1 MDKHQRDIK
10 GREDLVIL
18 VTQFYKKVRSEK
30 TLGPIFNRAI
40 IDWPAHLVHIIN
52 FWETSL
58 FMGKN
63 YIGNPVIAHQ
73 KIDDQENNS
82 IEMRHF
88 GIWMN
93 LWMETVNELF
103 EGEIANLAIQ
113 RARNMASIL
122 FIKIFEARS
131 KS

>member
-1 MDKHQRDIK
+1 MYKNKHDIRD
-10 GREDLVIL
+10 REDLVIL
-18 VTQFYKKVRSEK
+18 VIQFYTKVRSEK

-40 IDWPAHLVHIIN
+40 SDWPAHLDHIAN

-58 FMGKN
+58 FMAKS
-63 YIGNPVIAHQ
+63 YTGNPVIAHQ
-73 KIDDQENNS
+73 KLDDQENNS
-82 IEMRHF
+82 IEMNHF
-88 GIWMN
+88 GIWIN

-103 EGEIANLAIQ
+103 EGEIANLAQQ

-122 FIKIFEARS
+122 FIKMFEARS

>member
-1 MDKHQRDIK
+1 MDKYKRDIK
-10 GREDLVIL
+10 SREDLVLL

-30 TLGPIFNRAI
+30 TLGPIFNKAI
-40 IDWPAHLVHIIN
+40 KDWSTHLVHITN
-52 FWETSL
+52 FWESSL

-73 KIDDQENNS
+73 KIDHQENNS
-82 IEMRHF
+82 IEMKHF

-103 EGEIANLAIQ
+103 EGEIANLAVQ